1 MYGAMHS
8 SPTNEGATTMT
19 DQATLH
25 ALITDAE
32 VELQGAIRWAATTD
46 LHAPLA
52 MKVKDQ
58 ERIDLARIELDALRE
73 LEPEG

>member
-1 MYGAMHS
+1 MDMTHDS
-8 SPTNEGATTMT
+8 TNEGADTMT
-19 DQATLH
+19 DATTLQS
-25 ALITDAE
+25 LIANAE
-32 VELQGAIRWAATTD
+32 ADLKTATRFAATAD

-73 LEPEG
+73 LEPEA